1 MLIKQLIRFK
11 NLCDIYSR
19 EALAKVV
26 NNMIKKFNLIGRII
40 LITTNNTRLNNI
52 IIVTIN
58 KYLEEAFENHRFLDR
73 QV

>member
-26 NNMIKKFNLIGRII
+26 NNMIKKFNLIGQII
-40 LITTNNTRLNNI
+40 LIITNNACLNSI
-52 IIVTIN
+52 IIGTIN
-58 KYLEEAFENHRFLDR
+58 KYLEEVFKSHHFLNR